1 MNEDKPTKMEFD
13 VKASFN
19 PRLITPYRFR
29 DRTYYLLF
37 FKDKVPGPFYV
48 QNAAVQPVSL
58 VFLGDIRRADNDRL
72 AGHCFYSQAPVICT
86 GSYLLA
92 YSGVFRQSV
101 QTRLP
106 SNFEMDLVLRTPRL
120 QVFHKKNKATLI
132 VSPTLRS
139 EIRQNLEV

>member
-1 MNEDKPTKMEFD
+1 MNEDKPEKMEFD

-19 PRLITPYRFR
+19 SKLITPYQFR
-29 DRTYYLLF
+29 NRTYHLLF
-37 FKDKVPGPFYV
+37 FRDNVPGPFYV
-48 QNAAVQPVSL
+48 QNSAVQPVSL
-58 VFLGDIRRADNDRL
+58 VFIGDVRRTENDKL
-72 AGHCFYSQAPVICT
+72 VGHCFYSQVPVICT

-106 SNFEMDLVLRTPRL
+106 SNFEMDLVLRTPKF

-132 VSPTLRS
+132 VSPTLRD